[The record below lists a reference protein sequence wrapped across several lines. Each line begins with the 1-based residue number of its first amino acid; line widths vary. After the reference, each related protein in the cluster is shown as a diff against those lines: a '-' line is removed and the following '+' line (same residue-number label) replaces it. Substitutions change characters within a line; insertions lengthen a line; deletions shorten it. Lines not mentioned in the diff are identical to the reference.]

1 MGVNRDDG
9 SLLQS
14 IESILRQTHN
24 DLEFIIVNDGSSE
37 DVKGLVS
44 EILDDRIVLINCVK
58 IGLTAALNIALKKS
72 KGKYIARHD
81 AGDYSLK
88 DRLNDALEQIEIS
101 LETKLENR
109 ENDSTL
115 ESLISE
121 NEDLKRQVD
130 SLKAELEN
138 SSKDREAHSNIEGL
152 SAELSNLKEEREQ
165 EKKELQSLYDQLSAA
180 LAASGETV

>member
-1 MGVNRDDG
+1 M
-9 SLLQS
+9 QPF
-14 IESILRQTHN
+14 E
-24 DLEFIIVNDGSSE
+24 
-37 DVKGLVS
+37 K
-44 EILDDRIVLINCVK
+44 
-58 IGLTAALNIALKKS
+58 
-72 KGKYIARHD
+72 
-81 AGDYSLK
+81 LK

-121 NEDLKRQVD
+121 NEDLKRQVG
-130 SLKAELEN
+130 SLKTELEN
-138 SSKDREAHSNIEGL
+138 SSKNREAHSNIEGL